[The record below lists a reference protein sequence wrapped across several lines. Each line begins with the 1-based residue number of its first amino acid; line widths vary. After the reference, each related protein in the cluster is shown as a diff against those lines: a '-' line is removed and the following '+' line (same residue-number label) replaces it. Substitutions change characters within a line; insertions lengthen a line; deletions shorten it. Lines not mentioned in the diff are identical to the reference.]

1 MCIIFSFVGQVLG
14 TPHALNFL
22 QILQNML
29 LLERGSPQAD
39 IVWPL
44 LEDLTQSAVLL
55 QDEKQTNN
63 FHKVSLDKLK
73 KAVIKSKEQATTASG

>member
-1 MCIIFSFVGQVLG
+1 MGQVLG